1 MTLEL
6 EATAQQVLMEAG
18 DAKGV
23 IYRKGDRD
31 IEVRGQ
37 AVALGANAIFNPWL
51 LQRSGFKHPLLG
63 QCLTEQASITLI
75 ADLDGVDNFQGSTS
89 IPVTV
94 TFIMMEI
101 TDAIVLRLLLR
112 L

>member
-1 MTLEL
+1 MAHLFEDSRVILEL

-51 LQRSGFKHPLLG
+51 LQRSGFKHPFWANALLNKH
-63 QCLTEQASITLI
+63 QS
-75 ADLDGVDNFQGSTS
+75 
-89 IPVTV
+89 
-94 TFIMMEI
+94 
-101 TDAIVLRLLLR
+101 LLL
-112 L
+112 LILTGWTTSKVVQV

>member
-1 MTLEL
+1 MLSLRYRMRWPIFSKILRVTLEL

-51 LQRSGFKHPLLG
+51 LQRSGF
-63 QCLTEQASITLI
+63 QAPFV
-75 ADLDGVDNFQGSTS
+75 G
-89 IPVTV
+89 P
-94 TFIMMEI
+94 MPY
-101 TDAIVLRLLLR
+101 
-112 L
+112 